1 MKNSSTVNV
10 LLAVLAASALASL
23 ILCGLYI
30 SKSRELRSLQSQQAM
45 ARYRSALYNQIAN
58 DVLEYGKKNP
68 AINPLIDT
76 YLRPKTAS
84 VSTNKPGSK

>member
-1 MKNSSTVNV
+1 MVNV

-45 ARYRSALYNQIAN
+45 TRYRSALYNQLAN
-58 DVLEYGKKNP
+58 DVVEYGKKNP
-68 AINPLIDT
+68 SIDPLIDA
-76 YLRPKTAS
+76 YLKPKTAS
-84 VSTNKPGSK
+84 VNTNKPTSK

>member
-30 SKSRELRSLQSQQAM
+30 SRSRDLRSLQSQQVM
-45 ARYRSALYNQIAN
+45 ARYRQAFYNQLAN
-58 DVLEYGKKNP
+58 EVLEYSKKNP
-68 AINPLIDT
+68 SIDPIVDT
-76 YLRPKTAS
+76 YLRPKA
-84 VSTNKPGSK
+84 VNTNKPASK